1 MVEVATDTYVKDGRH
16 VVLFGVSHIAGEEF
30 WKKSNTFLSEL
41 EGKGFDVQFEGV
53 KNDMEDAPV
62 FVPSYAL
69 MAELMGLQDQ
79 KSGLVYKDHWL
90 RTDTTM
96 SKFLAGTN
104 PEKLAK
110 TVSASAEMEK
120 KIRELLKSDDRALYG
135 EGLLKML
142 RLTPYLTPVM
152 TLLQSFPNADFI
164 GGISRKAILDDRND
178 IARDAIL
185 GTGNHVV
192 AVWGANHLP
201 GIGRGLKANGFKFKS
216 RQWHPAY

>member
-30 WKKSNTFLSEL
+30 WEKSNTFLSEL
-41 EGKGFDVQFEGV
+41 ESKGFEVQFEGV
-53 KNDMEDAPV
+53 KNDMENAPV

-79 KSGLVYKDHWL
+79 KAGLVYKKHWL

-96 SKFLAGTN
+96 SKFLEGTN

-110 TVSASAEMEK
+110 TVKSSAELEA
-120 KIRELLKSDDRALYG
+120 KIRELLASDDRAMYG
-135 EGLLKML
+135 EGFLKLMK
-142 RLTPYLTPVM
+142 LTPYVTPVLALM
-152 TLLQSFPNADFI
+152 RSFPNADFI
-164 GGISRKAILDDRND
+164 GGISKKAILDDRND
-178 IARDAIL
+178 IASDAIL
-185 GTGNHVV
+185 AAESHVV

-201 GIGRGLKANGFKFKS
+201 GIGKTLKANGFKLRS